1 MSDIIGFL
9 FGGLCGLVFGV
20 AVMVEYHEQ
29 CENLNSNA
37 HIVNDLNTKKIKTN
51 QASED

>member
-20 AVMVEYHEQ
+20 TAMVEYYEQ
-29 CENLNSNA
+29 YENFNSNA
-37 HIVNDLNTKKIKTN
+37 HIINDLNTKKVKTA
-51 QASED
+51 QLSED

>member
-20 AVMVEYHEQ
+20 AAMVEYYEQ
-29 CENLNSNA
+29 CVNFNSNTRT
-37 HIVNDLNTKKIKTN
+37 INDLNTKKIKTN